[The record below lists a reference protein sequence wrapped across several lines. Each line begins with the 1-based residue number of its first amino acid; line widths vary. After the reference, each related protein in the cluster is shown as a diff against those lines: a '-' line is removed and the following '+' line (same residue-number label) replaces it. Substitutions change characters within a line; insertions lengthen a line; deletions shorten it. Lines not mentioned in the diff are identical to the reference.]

1 MKVCLIAELL
11 CAEDSAVLNVLRQVV
26 PTPPEVYKLSRWS
39 VFIRGAMGNLGIR
52 SPAVKQSL
60 NIQLSV

>member
-1 MKVCLIAELL
+1 MIIGLL
-11 CAEDSAVLNVLRQVV
+11 CAEHCAVLNVLRQVV
-26 PTPPEVYKLSRWS
+26 PTLPEVHKLSRGV

-60 NIQLSV
+60 NIQSSVC